1 MRTVDDQLLQRYERY
16 LTVQRGLAASTVRAY
31 LSDARTFR
39 DWCRESGEMPQ
50 AMDRRIHLSYVT
62 YLVWEAPDRRGG
74 PKRQGLERGTVKRM
88 LAGLRSFFHF
98 LVQEGWF
105 TVTPV
110 PSGRSVPMKTGQPL
124 LSVLNESEANRLLEG
139 CNPQSALEVRNRAM
153 LELLYASGP
162 RLAELHQL
170 DSSDVDLMAYTV
182 TVVGQRDRERTVP
195 FGDKAWVWLSKYLG
209 EARPTLARDDG
220 PALWLNSRGGRLSRK
235 SIDQIVKRYATA
247 AGLGAGVHPHTLRHS
262 FASHLLDGG
271 ADIYVV
277 QKLLGHDDTGSTEVY
292 ARTAVKGLGRAYM
305 KHHPLAKAGRTRLP
319 VQTTG

>member
-1 MRTVDDQLLQRYERY
+1 
-16 LTVQRGLAASTVRAY
+16 
-31 LSDARTFR
+31 
-39 DWCRESGEMPQ
+39 MP
-50 AMDRRIHLSYVT
+50 L
-62 YLVWEAPDRRGG
+62 
-74 PKRQGLERGTVKRM
+74 
-88 LAGLRSFFHF
+88 
-98 LVQEGWF
+98 
-105 TVTPV
+105 
-110 PSGRSVPMKTGQPL
+110 KTGQPL

-139 CNPQSALEVRNRAM
+139 CNPRSALEVRNRAM

-170 DSSDVDLMAYTV
+170 DTTDVDLMAYTV

-195 FGDKAWVWLSKYLG
+195 FGDKAWVWLRKYLG
-209 EARPTLARDDG
+209 EARPTLVRDDG

>member
-16 LTVQRGLAASTVRAY
+16 LTGQSELAASTVRTY
-31 LSDARTFR
+31 LSDGRTFL
-39 DWCRESGEMPQ
+39 DWCRGAGEMPQ
-50 AMDRRIHLSYVT
+50 AMDRPMFSRYVT
-62 YLVWEAPDRRGG
+62 YLMMEAPDMRSG
-74 PKRQGLERGTVKRM
+74 PKPQGLKRTTAKRK
-88 LAGLRSFFHF
+88 LAGLRCFYHF
-98 LVQEGWF
+98 LVQEEWF
-105 TVTPV
+105 TATPV
-110 PSGRSVPMKTGQPL
+110 PSGRSVPIKIPKPL
-124 LSVLNESEANRLLEG
+124 PSLVTPSEANRLLEA
-139 CNPQSALEVRNRAM
+139 CHPQSALEVRNRAL

-209 EARPTLARDDG
+209 EARPTLARDAG
-220 PALWLNSRGGRLSRK
+220 LALWLNSRGGRLSRK
-235 SIDQIVKRYATA
+235 TIGQIVKRYATA
-247 AGLGAGVHPHTLRHS
+247 AGLRAGVHPHTLRHS

-292 ARTAVKGLGRAYM
+292 AQTTLGEHRRAYLD
-305 KHHPLAKAGRTRLP
+305 HHPMAKAGRTRLP
-319 VQTTG
+319 VRTTG